1 MTGSPAAIRVLNR
14 VLVPFGE
21 LCCDILFELSLAEPL
36 ADVRPRVDVEI
47 RLATVADL
55 DLICATYA
63 PHPFLF
69 LGELAPDGSVPEHVR
84 ALYADRLNR
93 GELCFI
99 ATVDGEVAHLNW
111 TCLTWGDALPGRPIR
126 LERNEVYTTDAVTP
140 AAFRGR
146 NIHAFVLRT
155 MLMHARSL
163 GRDTAY
169 TLAGAARP
177 EGHKGLRRVGWREIG
192 RVWYWLY
199 GNGYKTFILARRGRL
214 DPLSRP
220 AR

>member
-1 MTGSPAAIRVLNR
+1 MTDFPGPIRMLNR
-14 VLVPFGE
+14 VLAPLGE
-21 LCCDILFELSLAEPL
+21 LCCDILFELSLIEPL
-36 ADVRPRVDVEI
+36 AEIRPRMEVEI
-47 RLATVADL
+47 RLATAADL
-55 DLICATYA
+55 DMICATYA
-63 PHPFLF
+63 PDPFLF
-69 LGELAPDGSVPEHVR
+69 LGDLAPDGSVPDHVR
-84 ALYADRLNR
+84 ALYADRLTR

-99 ATVDGEVAHLNW
+99 ATVGGEIAHLNW
-111 TCLTWGDALPGRPIR
+111 TCLTWGDALPDRPIR
-126 LERNEVYTTDAVTP
+126 LKPNEVYTTDAVTT
-140 AAFRGR
+140 AAFRGK

-169 TLAGAARP
+169 TLSGANRP
-177 EGHKGLRRVGWREIG
+177 EGHKGLHRVGWRESG

-214 DPLSRP
+214 DALLNP